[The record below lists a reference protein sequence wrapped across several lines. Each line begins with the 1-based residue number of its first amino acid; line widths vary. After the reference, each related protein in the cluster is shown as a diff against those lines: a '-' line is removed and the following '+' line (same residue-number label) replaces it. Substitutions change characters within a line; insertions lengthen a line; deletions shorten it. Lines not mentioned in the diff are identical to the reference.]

1 MRHAFDASADNFCNI
16 GPFVHPKRQH
26 RRNHA
31 VKLAFRGESPRHRIP
46 DERRHGAKGLFHIGN
61 GKQVAR
67 EKIQE
72 KQQHQRRDITDG
84 IDEKLNG
91 QRRDAAFPG
100 GKGAQNA
107 ADEQS
112 QRHRPDAEAES
123 DDEPPDQE
131 AGLVAAGRAADK
143 EIRQFRPAPAIG
155 GYGFR
160 TPQEKAG
167 SQKQQDDQNG
177 VHPPERGE
185 KPPLPTVLGIGRPF
199 APERL
204 PGAAGAHRSC
214 ASQSVVLNQK

>member
-1 MRHAFDASADNFCNI
+1 M
-16 GPFVHPKRQH
+16 
-26 RRNHA
+26 
-31 VKLAFRGESPRHRIP
+31 
-46 DERRHGAKGLFHIGN
+46 ERRAWFHIGN

-112 QRHRPDAEAES
+112 QRHRPDAEAKS

-131 AGLVAAGRAADK
+131 AG
-143 EIRQFRPAPAIG
+143 
-155 GYGFR
+155 
-160 TPQEKAG
+160 
-167 SQKQQDDQNG
+167 S
-177 VHPPERGE
+177 
-185 KPPLPTVLGIGRPF
+185 
-199 APERL
+199 
-204 PGAAGAHRSC
+204 
-214 ASQSVVLNQK
+214 